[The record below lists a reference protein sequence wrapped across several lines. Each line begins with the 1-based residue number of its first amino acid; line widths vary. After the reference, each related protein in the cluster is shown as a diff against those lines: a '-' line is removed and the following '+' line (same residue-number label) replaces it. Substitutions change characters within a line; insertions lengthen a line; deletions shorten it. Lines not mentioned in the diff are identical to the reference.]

1 MPYISGAER
10 GQLILMPD
18 CLDDYVGEENAVRVI
33 DAFVD
38 TLRLEE
44 LGIKAQASAEGR
56 PGYDPRDMLRLYIYG
71 YTNKVR
77 SSRRLAR
84 EAGRNVEL
92 MWLLRKVEPDF
103 RCIADFRKNN
113 AGALKNVFK
122 AFVRLCD
129 KAGLVSH
136 ETVVI
141 DGSKFRAVNADQKAY
156 VRQNVS
162 VMLEQADERIEKYM
176 RLLDASDKK
185 EARPESLSAE
195 DIRDAL
201 EYLNKR
207 KKQLADA
214 MAEMEGS
221 NTNQLCVTDPEC
233 RLMKTRDGCKPS
245 YNVQTAV
252 EVDNHIIVHYSVE
265 NETVDWNLLES
276 GINGAKET
284 LGVEKL
290 EGVADKGYAC
300 GEQILECLLSGDTP
314 TTYPNKGSD
323 CRAFRFEKTNE
334 EISEALLAS
343 KDHETLKRCIAA
355 GQRPD
360 VLQRSDI
367 TIEITQRRADGAYKY
382 ENLATGKMV
391 SRKEMLAAGG
401 GTREKVDVKHDEP
414 IQAYFERD
422 IEKDTVICP
431 MGQTL
436 YYAGPGSPNGK
447 ADTSIRRYHRAAAC
461 KGCKNKCTIGQR
473 RVVGFKLGETKIP
486 TDFYERC
493 KAGKITKRANHDF
506 IERNTPMEQSK
517 WNEWVTLRFYPNQH
531 KLRKRNQI
539 VEHPYGTVKWWND
552 ARFLLLKGKLKAS
565 AEMALS
571 FLGYNLGRVITLLGT
586 RRLLE
591 VIRAA

>member
-1 MPYISGAER
+1 MPYISGANRE
-10 GQLILMPD
+10 QLILMPE
-18 CLDDYVGEENAVRVI
+18 CLDDYVNEDNTVRVI

-38 TLRLEE
+38 TLRLGE
-44 LGIKAQASAEGR
+44 LGFKAEPAAEGR
-56 PGYDPRDMLRLYIYG
+56 PGYDPRDMLKLYMYG

-77 SSRRLAR
+77 SSRRLQR
-84 EAGRNVEL
+84 EAMRNVEV
-92 MWLLRKVEPDF
+92 MWLMRKLVPDF

-113 AGALKNVFK
+113 TAALRNVFR
-122 AFVRLCD
+122 AFVKLCD
-129 KAGLVSH
+129 KANLLSH

-162 VMLEQADERIEKYM
+162 VMLEQADERIAKYM
-176 RLLDASDKK
+176 QLLDASDEK
-185 EARPESLSAE
+185 EARPETLSAD
-195 DIRDAL
+195 DIHEAL
-201 EYLNKR
+201 EYLNRR
-207 KKQLADA
+207 KKQLSDA
-214 MAEMEGS
+214 LLEMDGS
-221 NTNQLCVTDPEC
+221 DVNQLCATDPEC

-252 EVDNHIIVHYSVE
+252 EADNHIIVHYSVE
-265 NETVDWNLLES
+265 NEPVDWNLLEA

-284 LGVEKL
+284 LGVETL

-300 GEQILECLLSGDTP
+300 DEQILKCLLNGDTP

-323 CRAFRFEKTNE
+323 CRTFHFAKRDD
-334 EISEALLAS
+334 EITDAMLAS
-343 KDHETLKRCIAA
+343 KDPETLKRCIAG
-355 GQRPD
+355 GQLPD
-360 VLQRSDI
+360 VLKRGDV
-367 TIEITQRRADGAYKY
+367 TLEITRRRAEGAYQY
-382 ENLATGKMV
+382 ENRVTGELV

-401 GTREKVDVKHDEP
+401 GEREKVDVNRDEP
-414 IQAYFERD
+414 IQAYFKRD

-436 YYAGPGSPNGK
+436 YYAGPGSPGGK
-447 ADTSIRRYHRAAAC
+447 TDSSVRRYHRAAAC
-461 KGCKNKCTIGQR
+461 KKCRNKCTMGQR
-473 RVVGFKLGETKIP
+473 RVVSFKEGETQIY

-493 KAGKITKRANHDF
+493 KAGMITKRTNHGF
-506 IERNTPMEQSK
+506 IVRNTPPEKSN

-531 KLRKRNQI
+531 KLRRRNQI

-552 ARFLLLKGKLKAS
+552 ARFLLMKGRLKAS

-571 FLGYNLGRVITLLGT
+571 FLGYNLRRALSLLGT

-591 VIRAA
+591 IIRS